1 MKVIDYLPL
10 MEPSPLEKILFGL
23 SEEERLRRELAK
35 KNYLNIHQ
43 KRRKK

>member
-10 MEPSPLEKILFGL
+10 MEPSPLEKMLLGL

-35 KNYLNIHQ
+35 QNYLYIHQ
-43 KRRKK
+43 KRRKQ